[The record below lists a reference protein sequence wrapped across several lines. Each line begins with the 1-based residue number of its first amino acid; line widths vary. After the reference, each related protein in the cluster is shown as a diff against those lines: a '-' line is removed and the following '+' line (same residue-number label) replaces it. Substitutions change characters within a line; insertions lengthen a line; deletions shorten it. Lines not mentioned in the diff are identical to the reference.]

1 MGLFKRI
8 KQRKQSQKANTNHNV
23 PFMLEMLEPRLLL
36 SASLDGTIA
45 TMLSSS
51 LDQLYG
57 DMNSFISSESN
68 LDTPL
73 PLINQVEGTSFEDA
87 VKKAPTI
94 RDLLAIDVDLNGD
107 GQVGGSGDLNGD
119 ELNDS
124 ADDAIRTAE
133 TTLDGWDTNADDKVD
148 FLEFFKANFID
159 AIKNELASPS
169 STDPADFATFLGNL
183 DVDKTFNSVLPDLP
197 GDLMDFIGGI
207 TPTISATNLSNAN
220 QVAFHIN
227 FDLAATKELP
237 IDLGR
242 AADDYGL
249 SFPDTNDSTPGN
261 QGVTVEA
268 SVNFSMEFG
277 VLTSGETPVA
287 NDDLFLEVNDLVVG
301 VLATVDPFNI
311 KFNLGFL
318 GLETFT
324 NSGDTSNITLDAEV
338 TADFVDPTTP
348 TTLGFS
354 EGQFGNTE
362 AGGVIVAN
370 SVPASFVLSDSL
382 FSELETAMPSR

>member
-8 KQRKQSQKANTNHNV
+8 KKRKQSQKANTNRNV
-23 PFMLEMLEPRLLL
+23 PYMMEMLEPRIML
-36 SASLDGTIA
+36 SAD
-45 TMLSSS
+45 LSTTYVADYLSDS

-94 RDLLAIDVDLNGD
+94 RDLLSIDVDLNGD
-107 GQVGGSGDLNGD
+107 GNVAGSGDLNGD
-119 ELNDS
+119 EADDG

-159 AIKNELASPS
+159 AIKSELASPS
-169 STDPADFATFLGNL
+169 STDPGDFATFLGNL
-183 DVDKTFNSVLPDLP
+183 DVNKTFNSVLPDLP

-207 TPTISATNLSNAN
+207 APTISATNLSDAN
-220 QVAFHIN
+220 QVAFQIN
-227 FDLAATKELP
+227 FDLTATKELP

-249 SFPDTNDSTPGN
+249 SFPDTNDSTPGY
-261 QGVTVEA
+261 QGLSVGA
-268 SVNFSMEFG
+268 SAVSYTH
-277 VLTSGETPVA
+277 LTLPTS
-287 NDDLFLEVNDLVVG
+287 DLV
-301 VLATVDPFNI
+301 
-311 KFNLGFL
+311 
-318 GLETFT
+318 
-324 NSGDTSNITLDAEV
+324 
-338 TADFVDPTTP
+338 
-348 TTLGFS
+348 
-354 EGQFGNTE
+354 
-362 AGGVIVAN
+362 
-370 SVPASFVLSDSL
+370 
-382 FSELETAMPSR
+382 